1 MYPPVAKG
9 SERELAI
16 GVREAAG
23 MVGRSPETIRRWV
36 WSGPLQ
42 AERDGRRILVSSSEV
57 RALAEE
63 RGGGP
68 HLRLPE
74 WAAEARRALGQPGS
88 PRRSAA
94 DLVLDDRRRHP

>member
-9 SERELAI
+9 SERELAS

-23 MVGRSPETIRRWV
+23 LVGRWPETIRRWV
-36 WSGPLQ
+36 WSGLLQ

-68 HLRLPE
+68 HLRLSE
-74 WAAEARRALGQPGS
+74 WVAEARRALGQPGS

-94 DLVLDDRRRHP
+94 DLVLDDRCRHP

>member
-42 AERDGRRILVSSSEV
+42 AERDGRLTLVSSSEV

-68 HLRLPE
+68 RLRLSE
-74 WAAEARRALGQPGS
+74 WVAEARRALGQPGS

>member
-9 SERELAI
+9 SERELAS

-23 MVGRSPETIRRWV
+23 LVGRWPETIRRWV

-42 AERDGRRILVSSSEV
+42 AERDGRRTLVSSSEV

-68 HLRLPE
+68 HLRLSE
-74 WAAEARRALGQPGS
+74 WVAEARRALGQPGS

>member
-1 MYPPVAKG
+1 MADA

-23 MVGRSPETIRRWV
+23 LVGRSPETIRRWV
-36 WSGPLQ
+36 WSGLLQ

-68 HLRLPE
+68 HLRLSE
-74 WAAEARRALGQPGS
+74 WVAEARRALGQPGS